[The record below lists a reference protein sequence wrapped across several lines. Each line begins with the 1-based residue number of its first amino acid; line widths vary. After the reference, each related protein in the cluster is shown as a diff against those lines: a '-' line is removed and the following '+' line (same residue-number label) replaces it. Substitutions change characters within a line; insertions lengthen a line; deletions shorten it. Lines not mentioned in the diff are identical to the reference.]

1 LSARIL
7 VIDDETNIRLMMRLA
22 LEHVGYSVEP
32 ASDGQEGL
40 QKFGDGTGWDLVLL
54 DHRMPGMTGTEVQHE
69 ILKRHA
75 ATRIIMVTAFGTISL
90 ALEAIQA
97 GASDFLRKPFT
108 AETLRQAVKA
118 ALEKP
123 AQKLK
128 AVPVGLAMREF
139 TRTTINGFSFN
150 MFEEVERENSY
161 DVECIFEVSR
171 GSETP
176 SQCKVVLPVYVQEL
190 ALAHADTESMPGGKR
205 FWQAM
210 CEEALAN
217 FLWQHAEM
225 PPNNTLLIDDLTSS
239 LRHWMDAVLTVE
251 CSKQNA
257 N

>member
-1 LSARIL
+1 MSARIL
-7 VIDDETNIRLMMRLA
+7 IIDDETNIRLMMKLA
-22 LEHVGYSVEP
+22 LEHVGYTIET
-32 ASDGQEGL
+32 ASDGIEGL
-40 QKFGDGTGWDLVLL
+40 QKFGDGKTWDLVLL

-69 ILKRHA
+69 ILKRNA
-75 ATRIIMVTAFGTISL
+75 ETRLIMVTAFGTISL

-108 AETLRQAVKA
+108 ADTLRQAVKA

-150 MFEEVERENSY
+150 MLEEIEDDTTR
-161 DVECIFEVSR
+161 DVQCIFEVSR
-171 GSETP
+171 GTEAP
-176 SQCKVVLPVYVQEL
+176 VHCRVQLPEYVQEL
-190 ALAHADTESMPGGKR
+190 ALAHADTESMPGGAR

-225 PPNNTLLIDDLTSS
+225 PPNNTLLIDDLSSS

-251 CSKQNA
+251 LTENNA
-257 N
+257 R

>member
-1 LSARIL
+1 
-7 VIDDETNIRLMMRLA
+7 MKLA
-22 LEHVGYSVEP
+22 LEHVGYAIET
-32 ASDGQEGL
+32 ASDGIEGL
-40 QKFGDGTGWDLVLL
+40 QKFGQGEGWDLVLL

-69 ILKRHA
+69 ILKRNA
-75 ATRIIMVTAFGTISL
+75 ATRLIMVTAFGTISL

-108 AETLRQAVKA
+108 ADTLRQAVKA

-150 MFEEVERENSY
+150 LFEEVDTESTH
-161 DVECIFEVSR
+161 DVECIFEVSK
-171 GSETP
+171 GSDAP
-176 SQCKVVLPVYVQEL
+176 VHVRVQLPAYVQEL
-190 ALAHADTESMPGGKR
+190 ALAHADTEEMPGGKR

-217 FLWQHAEM
+217 FLWQHAEF
-225 PPNNTLLIDDLTSS
+225 PPNNILLIDDLSGS
-239 LRHWMDAVLTVE
+239 LRQWMDAVLTVE
-251 CSKQNA
+251 LTEQNA
-257 N
+257 R

>member
-1 LSARIL
+1 
-7 VIDDETNIRLMMRLA
+7 
-22 LEHVGYSVEP
+22 
-32 ASDGQEGL
+32 
-40 QKFGDGTGWDLVLL
+40 
-54 DHRMPGMTGTEVQHE
+54 MPGMTGTEVQHE
-69 ILKRHA
+69 ILKRS
-75 ATRIIMVTAFGTISL
+75 ATTRLIMVTAFGTISL

-108 AETLRQAVKA
+108 ADTLRQAVKA

-150 MFEEVERENSY
+150 LFEEVDNETT
-161 DVECIFEVSR
+161 DDIECIFEVSR
-171 GSETP
+171 GSEAPIHCRT
-176 SQCKVVLPVYVQEL
+176 VLPVYVQEL
-190 ALAHADTESMPGGKR
+190 SLAHADSDQVPGGKR

-225 PPNNTLLIDDLTSS
+225 PPNNTLLIDDLSSS

-251 CSKQNA
+251 LTEHNA
-257 N
+257 R

>member
-1 LSARIL
+1 
-7 VIDDETNIRLMMRLA
+7 MMRLA
-22 LEHVGYSVEP
+22 LEHIGYTVET
-32 ASDGQEGL
+32 ASDGMEGL

-54 DHRMPGMTGTEVQHE
+54 DHRMPGMTGTEVQQE

-75 ATRIIMVTAFGTISL
+75 ATRLIMVTAFGTISL

-108 AETLRQAVKA
+108 ADTLRQAVKA

-123 AQKLK
+123 AQRMK

-150 MFEEVERENSY
+150 LFEEVDNDATE
-161 DVECIFEVSR
+161 DIECIFEVSR
-171 GSETP
+171 GSEAAMH
-176 SQCKVVLPVYVQEL
+176 CRVMLPVYVQEL
-190 ALAHADTESMPGGKR
+190 ALAHADSDTVPGGKR

-217 FLWQHAEM
+217 FLWQHAEL
-225 PPNNTLLIDDLTSS
+225 PP
-239 LRHWMDAVLTVE
+239 
-251 CSKQNA
+251 
-257 N
+257 

>member
-1 LSARIL
+1 MSARIL
-7 VIDDETNIRLMMRLA
+7 IIDDETNIRLMMKLA
-22 LEHVGYSVEP
+22 LEHVGYGIET
-32 ASDGQEGL
+32 ASDGMEGL
-40 QKFGDGTGWDLVLL
+40 QKFGDGKGFDLVLL

-69 ILKRHA
+69 ILKRNA
-75 ATRIIMVTAFGTISL
+75 ETRLIMVTAFGTISL

-108 AETLRQAVKA
+108 ADTLRQAVKA

-150 MFEEVERENSY
+150 MLEEIEDDTSK
-161 DVECIFEVSR
+161 DVHCVFEVSR
-171 GSETP
+171 GTEAP
-176 SQCKVVLPVYVQEL
+176 VHCKVLLPEYVQEL
-190 ALAHADTESMPGGKR
+190 ALAHADTESVPGGAR

-225 PPNNTLLIDDLTSS
+225 PPNNTLLIDDLSTS

-251 CSKQNA
+251 LTEQNA
-257 N
+257 S

>member
-1 LSARIL
+1 MSARIL
-7 VIDDETNIRLMMRLA
+7 IIDDETNIRLMMKLA
-22 LEHVGYSVEP
+22 LEHVGYTVET
-32 ASDGQEGL
+32 ASDGIEGL
-40 QKFGDGTGWDLVLL
+40 QKFGDGVGWDLVLL

-69 ILKRHA
+69 ILKRN
-75 ATRIIMVTAFGTISL
+75 ATARLIMVTAFGTISL

-108 AETLRQAVKA
+108 ADTLRQAVKA

-150 MFEEVERENSY
+150 MFEEVDDENSH
-161 DVECIFEVSR
+161 DVECIFEVSKGTEAPTHCR
-171 GSETP
+171 
-176 SQCKVVLPVYVQEL
+176 VLLPAYVQEL
-190 ALAHADTESMPGGKR
+190 ALAHADTEDMPGGKR

-225 PPNNTLLIDDLTSS
+225 PPNNTLLIDDLSSS

-251 CSKQNA
+251 LSEHNA
-257 N
+257 R